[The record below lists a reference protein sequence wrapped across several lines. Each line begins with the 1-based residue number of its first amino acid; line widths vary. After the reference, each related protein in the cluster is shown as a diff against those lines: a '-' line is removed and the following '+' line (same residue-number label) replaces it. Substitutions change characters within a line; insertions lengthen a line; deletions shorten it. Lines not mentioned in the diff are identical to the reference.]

1 MMQRISMV
9 SEPSILVF
17 RFFSQSLYTRSQSSG
32 FSRDV
37 NSHFGYPSMYRGKR
51 FLVCTESVDVCV
63 FACGEFQFRIC
74 MYRVNRYLRVL
85 VMWIP
90 PPQYDFFLMDWHAW
104 CSQMMCGIPLCFL
117 LRISISAASNVVC
130 IIGQLCMGATEA
142 TLVIGCRF
150 IYCARTCI
158 LIGFRA
164 QLMMYCCLLCVTYV

>member
-1 MMQRISMV
+1 MQRISMV

-17 RFFSQSLYTRSQSSG
+17 RLFSQSLYTRSQSPG
-32 FSRDV
+32 FSRDA
-37 NSHFGYPSMYRGKR
+37 NSNFGYPSMYRGKR

-90 PPQYDFFLMDWHAW
+90 PPQYDFFLMDWHAL

-117 LRISISAASNVVC
+117 LRISRSAASNVVC